1 MLEDKLKKKLSLK
14 FKKTLKDF
22 EDQSEKK
29 THNISMFVTIM
40 NCKNLLLSC
49 FSSLDIKLNHICLI
63 TKINSKQKK

>member
-49 FSSLDIKLNHICLI
+49 FSSLDIKTI
-63 TKINSKQKK
+63 SV